1 MDTKAVQT
9 LIDSINNLRVDD
21 ISRGNL
27 LRVLEGLVHSKNNK
41 LYVTKTDSSR
51 EFISLRQDPEVPE
64 SELSF
69 CIVEKMI
76 NVLTGATEGS
86 RYSYPSLAQV
96 SEYVNAHKDVL
107 NSEIIDII
115 NSQRNMD
122 NMGESEEQSPYEQL
136 RDQIGELQIP
146 TAQKARL
153 QDILNIICK
162 SPIRR
167 IPAYRDATYTE
178 YVALDPKLNEFY
190 LMIKNSDPYGSSG
203 IRGQDQK
210 LSLKALAKYVEEH
223 KTTMDPMIQELRK
236 EHPEIFGEQEMD
248 RVEEAIPPEEPAGE
262 GR

>member
-9 LIDSINNLRVDD
+9 LIDDINNLRVDD

-41 LYVTKTDSSR
+41 LYVTRTDCSR
-51 EFISLRQDPEVPE
+51 EFISLRQDPEVTE
-64 SELSF
+64 SELGF

-76 NVLTGATEGS
+76 NALTGATEGS
-86 RYSYPSLAQV
+86 RYSYPPLLQV

-115 NSQRNMD
+115 NSQRNMND
-122 NMGESEEQSPYEQL
+122 ISETEKQTPYEQL
-136 RDQIGELQIP
+136 KAQIGELQIP

-153 QDILNIICK
+153 QDILDIICK

-178 YVALDPKLNEFY
+178 YVTLDPKINEFY
-190 LMIKNSDPYGSSG
+190 LTIKNSDPYGSSG
-203 IRGQDQK
+203 VRGEDQR
-210 LSLKALAKYVEEH
+210 LTLMALAKYVEEH

-248 RVEEAIPPEEPAGE
+248 RVEDVVEEEPSQD

>member
-9 LIDSINNLRVDD
+9 LIDNINNLRVDD

-27 LRVLEGLVHSKNNK
+27 LRVLEGLVHSKSNR
-41 LYVTKTDSSR
+41 LYVTKTESSR
-51 EFISLRQDPEVPE
+51 EFISLKQEPDMPD

-76 NVLTGATEGS
+76 NALTGATEGS
-86 RYSYPSLAQV
+86 RYSYPALSQF

-107 NSEIIDII
+107 DSEIIDIV

-122 NMGESEEQSPYEQL
+122 DTSELEEQTPYEQL
-136 RDQIGELQIP
+136 KSQIGELQIP

-153 QDILNIICK
+153 QDILSIICK

-167 IPAYRDATYTE
+167 IPAYREATYTE

-203 IRGQDQK
+203 IRGENQK
-210 LSLKALAKYVEEH
+210 LTLGTLARYVEEH

-236 EHPEIFGEQEMD
+236 EHPEIFGEGETH
-248 RVEEAIPPEEPAGE
+248 RVEDSVEENPSQD

>member
-9 LIDSINNLRVDD
+9 LIDDINNLRVDD

-41 LYVTKTDSSR
+41 LYVTKTESSR
-51 EFISLRQDPEVPE
+51 EFISLKQDPDMPE

-76 NVLTGATEGS
+76 NALTGATEGS
-86 RYSYPSLAQV
+86 RYSYPALAQF

-115 NSQRNMD
+115 NSQRNMND
-122 NMGESEEQSPYEQL
+122 ISETEESTPYEEL
-136 RDQIGELQIP
+136 KSQIGELQIP

-153 QDILNIICK
+153 QDILNIVCK

-167 IPAYRDATYTE
+167 IPAYREATYTE

-203 IRGQDQK
+203 IRGEDRK
-210 LSLKALAKYVEEH
+210 LSLRALAKYVEEH

-236 EHPEIFGEQEMD
+236 EHPEIFGEQESE
-248 RVEEAIPPEEPAGE
+248 RVEDVVVESTSQD